1 MIAPLTAR
9 QLAAAVPRSH
19 RIKDAAAVLAGLN
32 DVIATTKLETTRG
45 VAALLAQL
53 GHESASFRY
62 LEELADGL
70 AYEPHTRIG
79 KRLGNTHPGDGPRYK
94 GRGWIQLTGRR
105 NYSLAGAAL
114 GLPLEAQPELAA
126 TIENAA
132 RVAAWYWNTNGCT
145 PLADAGHFE
154 ALTRRINGGTN
165 GLEDRIERY
174 KRALGALERTTT

>member
-1 MIAPLTAR
+1 MDAR
-9 QLAAAVPRSH
+9 RARAA
-19 RIKDAAAVLAGLN
+19 GCWCG
-32 DVIATTKLETTRG
+32 TW
-45 VAALLAQL
+45 
-53 GHESASFRY
+53 
-62 LEELADGL
+62 
-70 AYEPHTRIG
+70 
-79 KRLGNTHPGDGPRYK
+79 RLRARVGSWWSCPTP
-94 GRGWIQLTGRR
+94 T
-105 NYSLAGAAL
+105 SLAGAAL

-132 RVAAWYWNTNGCT
+132 RVAAWYWNNGCT